1 MCCFQAGTLSTQRRA
16 TAGAPGAAVRDSR
29 KLQICRLKSLKTP
42 RALHDRDET
51 CSPALSPGWR
61 EKGMCIDTQ
70 KEALRAGESNKG
82 PAKNPSKIQKNLPQT
97 LTLPTARAHTSCK
110 AGSTLC
116 LRSLRRGGDLSHTCT
131 VRKL

>member
-1 MCCFQAGTLSTQRRA
+1 MTKHALQLFCLVGGRRECA
-16 TAGAPGAAVRDSR
+16 SIPKR
-29 KLQICRLKSLKTP
+29 
-42 RALHDRDET
+42 
-51 CSPALSPGWR
+51 
-61 EKGMCIDTQ
+61 
-70 KEALRAGESNKG
+70 EALRAGESNKG